1 MGEPS
6 KPPASPSSADGEV
19 DVEELLQ
26 SSPRS
31 PVLVRRCANCL
42 LGLAGVCH
50 CFMAPPPRDGGLT
63 ISPRTWELYS
73 RSSSPSRERFYFET
87 ERDPPCHDLDDSGL
101 EKGEN
106 APVTAS
112 PPDLDSIF
120 ANYASGFLFCLYLF
134 NHNFNDLSRRRGFSQ
149 GPSLPC

>member
-6 KPPASPSSADGEV
+6 KPPISPSSQDGEV
-19 DVEELLQ
+19 DIEELLQ

-73 RSSSPSRERFYFET
+73 RPSSPSRDRFYFET
-87 ERDPPCHDLDDSGL
+87 EQDPPCHDPDDSGL
-101 EKGEN
+101 DKGED
-106 APVTAS
+106 APVSVS

-120 ANYASGFLFCLYLF
+120 SRYAQGCIFVIFCHFDLNFLF
-134 NHNFNDLSRRRGFSQ
+134 RR
-149 GPSLPC
+149 